1 MIDTKKL
8 IYGKNDLEYIV
19 SIEVEN
25 DKLYAFREFPNG
37 DKDVQILPNRFWVL
51 APYNLDKSFSKLEGN
66 LHYKWGK
73 QFTDHSEF
81 MQYRKKNYSKDIF
94 SVRNSKEA
102 ALIKDGMTYF
112 KGLKPSEV
120 SILSFDIETN
130 GLTHDENSKVL
141 LISNTFRA
149 AGKIE
154 KKLFAYDDYEN
165 IGDMIEDWCKWVT
178 EVDPAVV
185 IGYNIFRFDI
195 PYLRHTASLFGR
207 DLNLGRNNSALVVDD
222 KYESKFRVDGT
233 RDLHYHRCNIWGREI
248 VDTMF
253 LSYRYDIGR
262 KYESYGLKKIISQ
275 EGLEKKDRV
284 FYDAS
289 QIRFNYEKPDHWKTI
304 KEYCID
310 DADDALALYDLMIP
324 PFFYMTQSV
333 AKPFQ
338 MMFES
343 ATGGQINTI
352 MMRAYLQD
360 RHSLPKASEAVDY
373 EGAISIGNPGIY
385 REVFK
390 VDVASLYPSIMIQ
403 YEVFDKDKDPREY
416 FKLLVKT
423 FTENRLRHKAL
434 AKTDKYYDDLQASEK
449 IFINSCYGFLGTS
462 GLLFN
467 SPAKAAFITEKGREI
482 LTGAIDWSA
491 VNNYSLVNADT
502 DSVAICRA
510 DQNSISE
517 DEKQFIM
524 KGINDLTPGQISW
537 EDDGYYP
544 TFVVVKAK
552 NYIMWDGKKLKY
564 KGSAIKAT
572 QKEPALKEF
581 ISSIIDLIL
590 KYKVTDD
597 LHEAC
602 RDLYNT
608 YITEIMNITDI
619 KRWASKKT
627 ITDKVLKNER
637 TNEAKVRDA
646 IAGTDYVEGD
656 KIFVYFRED
665 GSLSLAEHY
674 KNDHDRANLLE
685 KLFKTS
691 KTFETILPIPE
702 LFTNYGLK
710 KKFALLK
717 NSLDNSLNDIV
728 V

>member
-1 MIDTKKL
+1 MDDTTKL
-8 IYGKNDLEYIV
+8 IYGKNPLEYIV

-37 DKDVQILPNRFWVL
+37 EKDVQILPNRFWIL
-51 APYNLDKSFSKLEGN
+51 ASYNLDKTFSRLDGN

-73 QFTDHSEF
+73 QFTDREEF
-81 MQYRKKNYSKDIF
+81 LSYRKKNYARDIF
-94 SVRNSKEA
+94 TIRNATEA
-102 ALIKDGMTYF
+102 AQVKDGLSYF

-120 SILSFDIETN
+120 SILSFDIETT

-141 LISNTFRA
+141 LISNTYRSA
-149 AGKIE
+149 SGIQ
-154 KKLFAYDDYEN
+154 KKLFAYDEYDN
-165 IGDMIEDWCKWVT
+165 IGDMIEDWTKWVR
-178 EVDPAVV
+178 EVDPAII
-185 IGYNIFRFDI
+185 IGHNIFSFDL
-195 PYLRHTASLFGR
+195 PYLQHVANLFGR
-207 DLNLGRNNSALVVDD
+207 SLNLGRNNSVLVIDD

-233 RDLHYHRCNIWGREI
+233 RDLHYHKCSIWGREI

-262 KYESYGLKKIISQ
+262 KYESYGLKKIIAQ

-289 QIRFNYEKPDHWKTI
+289 QIRFNYENPEEWKTI

-310 DADDALALYDLMIP
+310 DSDDALALYDLMIP

-343 ATGGQINTI
+343 ATGGQINSI

-360 RHSLPKASEAVDY
+360 KHSLPKASEAESY
-373 EGAISIGNPGIY
+373 EGAISLGNPGIY
-385 REVFK
+385 REVTK
-390 VDVASLYPSIMIQ
+390 IDVASLYPSIMIQ
-403 YEVFDKDKDPREY
+403 YEVFDKYKDPKEY
-416 FKLLVKT
+416 FKILVKT

-449 IFINSCYGFLGTS
+449 IFINSCYGFLGTA

-491 VNNYSLVNADT
+491 ENKYTLVNCDT
-502 DSVAICRA
+502 DSVSVCRA
-510 DQNSISE
+510 DQEFIVPE
-517 DEKQFIM
+517 ERKFILDE
-524 KGINDLTPGQISW
+524 INALTPPQISW

-544 TFVVVKAK
+544 VFVVVKAK

-581 ISSIIDLIL
+581 ISSTIDIIL
-590 KYKVTDD
+590 KYKVKEDI
-597 LHEAC
+597 HEAC
-602 RDLYNT
+602 RDLYT
-608 YITEIMNITDI
+608 QYITEIMNITDI

-646 IAGTDYVEGD
+646 
-656 KIFVYFRED
+656 FC
-665 GSLSLAEHY
+665 
-674 KNDHDRANLLE
+674 
-685 KLFKTS
+685 
-691 KTFETILPIPE
+691 
-702 LFTNYGLK
+702 
-710 KKFALLK
+710 
-717 NSLDNSLNDIV
+717 
-728 V
+728 